1 MYEYGNARIA
11 ALRGRLLDGPTLR
24 RLQEA
29 ESAAELLV
37 LLERAEDWRPI
48 LREVAPLAAD
58 SQGAFEVSVE
68 RHRSARLGALP
79 RWYPPPA
86 RDLVDALVLPLDAQ
100 RVVALLRRRR
110 AGETPEAV
118 GATIVGGAL
127 LGTAQLG
134 AIARAP
140 TFAAA
145 VRQLARSGVLPAD
158 AVASLAELYE
168 GAAGAWEPLEA
179 GLMAAFDRARLARA
193 AGRGGDAARVRAIIA
208 AERADREA
216 VVGELRGEGAS
227 AAAHV
232 ERETTLARLDR
243 FAAAG
248 PRDPLGIGAVAGYVA
263 AVEAQA
269 IRLRAI
275 LARVAAGWSG
285 QLVGTYM
292 TARTT

>member
-24 RLQEA
+24 RLQDA
-29 ESAAELLV
+29 ESAAELVV
-37 LLERAEDWRPI
+37 LLERAEDWRPV

-58 SQGAFEVSVE
+58 PQGALEVSIE

-79 RWYPPPA
+79 RWYPAPA
-86 RDLVDALVLPLDAQ
+86 GNLVEALVLPLDAQ

-127 LGTAQLG
+127 LGPAQLG

-140 TFAAA
+140 TFEAA
-145 VRQLARSGVLPAD
+145 VRQLARLGVVPAD
-158 AVASLAELYE
+158 AVASLAELRE
-168 GAAGAWEPLEA
+168 GGGAWEPLEA
-179 GLMAAFDRARLARA
+179 NLMAAFDRARVARA

-208 AERADREA
+208 AERADRAA

-243 FAAAG
+243 LAAAG

>member
-11 ALRGRLLDGPTLR
+11 ALRGRLLDGPSLR
-24 RLQEA
+24 RLVEA
-29 ESAAELLV
+29 GSAAELLV

-58 SQGAFEVSVE
+58 PQSAFEVSVE

-79 RWYPPPA
+79 RWYAPPA
-86 RDLVDALVLPLDAQ
+86 RGLVEALVLPLDAQ

-134 AIARAP
+134 AVGRAP
-140 TFAAA
+140 TFAEA
-145 VRQLARSGVLPAD
+145 VRQLARLGVVQAD
-158 AVASLAELYE
+158 AVASLAELRE
-168 GAAGAWEPLEA
+168 VGRAWEPVEA
-179 GLMAAFDRARLARA
+179 GLMEAFDRARLARV
-193 AGRGGDAARVRAIIA
+193 AGRGGDAARVGAIIA

-216 VVGELRGEGAS
+216 VAEELRGDGTS

-232 ERETTLARLDR
+232 ERATTLARLDR
-243 FAAAG
+243 LAAAG

-275 LARVAAGWSG
+275 LARVAAGWSS

>member
-58 SQGAFEVSVE
+58 PQSAFEVSVE

-134 AIARAP
+134 AVGRAP
-140 TFAAA
+140 TFEAA
-145 VRQLARSGVLPAD
+145 VRLLTRLGVVPAD
-158 AVASLAELYE
+158 AVASFRGAE
-168 GAAGAWEPLEA
+168 AAGGGWEPLEA
-179 GLMAAFDRARLARA
+179 GLVAAFDGARVARA

-208 AERADREA
+208 AERADRET

-243 FAAAG
+243 LAAAG

>member
-11 ALRGRLLDGPTLR
+11 ALRGRLLDGPSLR
-24 RLQEA
+24 RLLEA
-29 ESAAELLV
+29 GSAAELLV

-58 SQGAFEVSVE
+58 PQSALEVSVE

-79 RWYPPPA
+79 RWYPPPV
-86 RDLVDALVLPLDAQ
+86 RGLVEALVLPLDAQ

-118 GATIVGGAL
+118 GATIIGGAL

-134 AIARAP
+134 AVGRAP
-140 TFAAA
+140 TFAEALH
-145 VRQLARSGVLPAD
+145 RLARSGVLPAD
-158 AVASLAELYE
+158 AAGSFPGAE
-168 GAAGAWEPLEA
+168 GAGGAWEPVEA

-216 VVGELRGEGAS
+216 VAGELHGEGAS
-227 AAAHV
+227 AAAHM
-232 ERETTLARLDR
+232 ERATTLARLDR
-243 FAAAG
+243 LAAAG

-292 TARTT
+292 TARMT